1 MDNEQQVSV
10 TNRQSSSGNAFMHSL
25 IKDIQYGIRNLLK
38 RPGFT
43 AIAVITLALGIGAN
57 TAIFSV
63 VNAVVLRPLPY
74 ADPDRLVML
83 WETMPGSDRRS
94 VAPGNFVDWR
104 EQNKTFDELAAT
116 FYANFNVT
124 GDGQPE
130 RIDGATITSNFMR
143 VLGVQPQLGR
153 TFMADDDEH
162 QDRNLVLLS
171 HALWQRRFGGARDVI
186 NRTITIDDQAYTV
199 VGVMGPGFQ
208 FPDRSEMW
216 VLGRNRGAV
225 PLSLIAQSPKNDWV
239 HERDAHFIRVIGR
252 LKPGATLSQAQSD
265 IAGITRRLEQDYPQT
280 NGGLGSNV
288 VSLHTQIVGD
298 VRSTLFILLGAVGFV
313 LLIACTNVANLMLA
327 RASQREREMAIRA
340 AVGASRRRLVRQ
352 LLTESLLLSSL
363 GGLAGLILSIW
374 IVDLFV
380 RVSPG
385 DIPRLDQT
393 SVDLRLLGFAL
404 LASVVAGIG
413 FGLLPAF
420 HAARTRL
427 NSSLKDGSKI
437 TEGGQRKYA
446 RNALVVI
453 EVALAQ
459 VLLVG
464 ATLLAISYV
473 RVAQI
478 HPGFNAERVLTAK
491 IAPARQK
498 YPDPKSRSAFY
509 TTVLENLQQL
519 PGVESAAMVMS
530 LPLSGASMNRGFRV
544 EGRPDPKV
552 ADNVTMD
559 FQIISPD
566 YFSTLQIPI
575 MRGRSLTA
583 TDTENSER
591 VIVINE
597 SMARRYWPNENP
609 VGQRLVIGDSSKDTA
624 WRTIVGVVAD
634 NRHASLSESPVPTA
648 FISYRQD
655 LESWPRMAFVIK
667 SKTDA
672 ASLAPVVRKTLA
684 SVDPTQPVYAIEPMT
699 NLLSASIAQRRF
711 IMLLLGSLAVL
722 GLVLAMIGVYGV
734 ISFSVSERTHEIG
747 IRMAV
752 GARTLDVLRMVVGQ
766 GMRLAAAG
774 IAIGVGAGLAVMRLL
789 TGMLFQVSTMDFR
802 AYTLVAI
809 GLGAVAMLACYMPA
823 RRATKVDPLVA
834 LRYE

>member
-1 MDNEQQVSV
+1 MRSV
-10 TNRQSSSGNAFMHSL
+10 

-38 RPGFT
+38 RPGYT

-104 EQNKTFDELAAT
+104 EQNKTFDELAAA
-116 FYANFNVT
+116 FYGNFNVT

-143 VLGVQPQLGR
+143 VLGAQAQLGR
-153 TFMADDDEH
+153 TFLSDDDEH

-171 HALWQRRFGGARDVI
+171 NALWQRRFGGQRDVL
-186 NRTITIDDQAYTV
+186 NRSITIDDQLYTV

-208 FPDRSEMW
+208 FPERSEMW

-225 PLSLIAQSPKNDWV
+225 PLSLVMQSPNNDWT

-252 LKPGATLSQAQSD
+252 LKPNATLSQAQSD
-265 IAGITRRLEQDYPQT
+265 IAGITRRLEQEFPET
-280 NGGLGSNV
+280 NRGLGSNV

-298 VRSTLFILLGAVGFV
+298 VRPVLFILLGAVGLV

-327 RASQREREMAIRA
+327 RATQRAREMAIRA
-340 AVGASRRRLVRQ
+340 AVGASRLRLVRQ

-363 GGLAGLILSIW
+363 GGIAGLMVSIW

-380 RVSPG
+380 RLSPG
-385 DIPRLDQT
+385 DIPRLDQA

-404 LASVVAGIG
+404 FVSVLAGIG

-420 HAARTRL
+420 HAARTQL
-427 NSSLKDGSKI
+427 NTALKDGSKG

-446 RNALVVI
+446 RNALVVV
-453 EVALAQ
+453 EVAFAQ

-464 ATLLAISYV
+464 AALLAISYL
-473 RVAQI
+473 RVTQI
-478 HPGFNAERVLTAK
+478 NPGFNPDRVLTAK

-498 YPDPKSRSAFY
+498 YPDPKSRSSFY
-509 TTVLENLQQL
+509 ATVLANLQQL
-519 PGVESAAMVMS
+519 PEVESAAMVMS

-544 EGRPDPKV
+544 EGRPEPK
-552 ADNVTMD
+552 ADENVTMD

-575 MRGRSLTA
+575 TRGRVLSA
-583 TDTENSER
+583 ADTENSER

-609 VGQRLVIGDSSKDTA
+609 VGKRLAVGESSKDTA

-634 NRHASLSESPVPTA
+634 NRHASLSEMPVPTA
-648 FISYRQD
+648 FISYKQD
-655 LESWPRMAFVIK
+655 LESWPRMGFVIK
-667 SKTDA
+667 AKTDA
-672 ASLAPVVRKTLA
+672 ASLTSVVRKTLA

-711 IMLLLGSLAVL
+711 IMSLLGSLAAVGVL
-722 GLVLAMIGVYGV
+722 LAMVGVYGV

-747 IRMAV
+747 IRLAV
-752 GARTLDVLRMVVGQ
+752 GARTADVLRMVVGQ
-766 GMRLAAAG
+766 GMKLAVVG
-774 IAIGVGAGLAVMRLL
+774 IAIGLGAGLALTRLL
-789 TGMLFQVSTMDFR
+789 TSMLFQVSPTDFR
-802 AYTLVAI
+802 TYTAVAI
-809 GLGAVAMLACYMPA
+809 GLSGVALVACYLPA